1 MEEPAGLVKVKQ
13 VTRWEIS
20 FNGKTLNVPK
30 KLVSTIGGEVFFKLQ
45 ATHSGTVHLISG
57 SSLGTNP
64 SMAQSQGFAALKVA
78 RNIASGI
85 MVNDAEPG
93 QLQLLVQAHSAH
105 SHDDDQPDGSE
116 QPPGSTC
123 GRSKRRKMMSSS
135 SSSRSG
141 VVTFEVPEAA
151 HIGAVT
157 TKRASLVDEAIWIP
171 MDEGNIENIFQII
184 KFVGLECDAKRNY
197 TKSGKFKKT
206 KTAVDSEEE
215 EQEASEEVAG
225 EHASDGTAGE
235 EQVASEAEAE
245 A

>member
-1 MEEPAGLVKVKQ
+1 MGEPAGLVKVKQ

-85 MVNDAEPG
+85 MGPG
-93 QLQLLVQAHSAH
+93 QLQLLVQAHRAH
-105 SHDDDQPDGSE
+105 SHDDDQPAGSE
-116 QPPGSTC
+116 QPPGSKC
-123 GRSKRRKMMSSS
+123 GRSTRRKIMSSS

-157 TKRASLVDEAIWIP
+157 TKRASLMDEAIWIP
-171 MDEGNIENIFQII
+171 MDEDNIEKIFQVI
-184 KFVGLECDAKRNY
+184 KFVGLEYDVKRNY

-206 KTAVDSEEE
+206 KTASDSEEE

>member
-1 MEEPAGLVKVKQ
+1 
-13 VTRWEIS
+13 
-20 FNGKTLNVPK
+20 
-30 KLVSTIGGEVFFKLQ
+30 
-45 ATHSGTVHLISG
+45 
-57 SSLGTNP
+57 
-64 SMAQSQGFAALKVA
+64 MAQSQGFAALKVA

-85 MVNDAEPG
+85 MAHDAGPG
-93 QLQLLVQAHSAH
+93 QLQLLVQAHRDH

-116 QPPGSTC
+116 QPPGSKC
-123 GRSKRRKMMSSS
+123 GRSKRRKTMSSS

-157 TKRASLVDEAIWIP
+157 TKRASLLDEAIWIP
-171 MDEGNIENIFQII
+171 MDEDIIEKIFQVI
-184 KFVGLECDAKRNY
+184 KFVGLEYDNKRNY
-197 TKSGKFKKT
+197 TKSGKYKRT
-206 KTAVDSEEE
+206 KTASDGEEE